1 MTLALYREKLYPITS
16 ICIFSLTVGDPYY
29 PLVAREKIYILET
42 GYIFPYIR
50 VLRVL
55 GLTC

>member
-1 MTLALYREKLYPITS
+1 MTLALYRERLYSITC
-16 ICIFSLTVGDPYY
+16 ICIFSLTVGEPYY
-29 PLVAREKIYILET
+29 PLVAREKIYILEI

-50 VLRVL
+50 VYRVL